1 MTSLFQILMLLID
14 VAFFVVIVHIVMSWL
29 LNFGVLNIRQ
39 PVVAQIWSGLNRLLE
54 PVYAPIRQILPN
66 LGGLDLAPLVVILGL
81 YVLELVLAN
90 NVSAFL

>member
-39 PVVAQIWSGLNRLLE
+39 PVVAPIWSGLNRLLE

-81 YVLELVLAN
+81 YVLEIVLAN